1 MEQQLD
7 GFIESRFFIT
17 SQKDDTLGEVVVM
30 VIERSSPYDTLN
42 FEAIAPLKRPKHV
55 YYIDQF
61 KETLSGKI
69 KRQETFNQIKPASPP
84 Y

>member
-1 MEQQLD
+1 
-7 GFIESRFFIT
+7 
-17 SQKDDTLGEVVVM
+17 M
-30 VIERSSPYDTLN
+30 VIERLSPYDTLN
-42 FEAIAPLKRPKHV
+42 FDTIDPIKRPKHV

-69 KRQETFNQIKPASPP
+69 KRQETLRQIKPASPP